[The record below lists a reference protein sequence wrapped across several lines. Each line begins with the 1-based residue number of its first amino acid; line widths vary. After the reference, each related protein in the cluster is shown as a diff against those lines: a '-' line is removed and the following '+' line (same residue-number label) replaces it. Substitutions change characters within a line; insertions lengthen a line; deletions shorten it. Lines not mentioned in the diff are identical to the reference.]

1 MQVELRSP
9 NSITPYPGNPRVN
22 DGAVDAVAASLK
34 EFGFRQPI
42 VVDEEG
48 VIIVGHTRWK
58 AAQKLGLEQ
67 IPVHVAMNL
76 SPEQIKAYRI
86 ADNKTNELA
95 TWDKALLPLELAELK
110 ACDYDL
116 GLLGFE
122 PDELAKWLGG
132 ETTDGLCD
140 PDDVPAP
147 PDEPVTQ
154 PGDLWILGEHRL
166 LCGDATSDV
175 DVTRL
180 MQREKADLLLTDPPY
195 GVSYVGKTKDAL
207 TIENDSLDDEAFR
220 EFLVVA
226 FVNAFNVLKPGA
238 AFYIWHA
245 DSEGFNF
252 RGAIHDCGEL
262 VRQCLIWNKNSMVMG
277 RQDYH
282 WKHEPCLYGW
292 KNGASHRWYADRS
305 QTTVLDFARPSRSEI
320 HPTMKPAA
328 LIAYQIG
335 NSTKQRDLVFDP
347 FLGSGTTI
355 IAAQQLGRRCFGLEL
370 APRFCDNIVDRFQRF
385 TGTPAILERTGDSP
399 IPMGQR
405 EEAMK

>member
-1 MQVELRSP
+1 
-9 NSITPYPGNPRVN
+9 
-22 DGAVDAVAASLK
+22 
-34 EFGFRQPI
+34 
-42 VVDEEG
+42 
-48 VIIVGHTRWK
+48 
-58 AAQKLGLEQ
+58 
-67 IPVHVAMNL
+67 
-76 SPEQIKAYRI
+76 
-86 ADNKTNELA
+86 
-95 TWDKALLPLELAELK
+95 
-110 ACDYDL
+110 
-116 GLLGFE
+116 
-122 PDELAKWLGG
+122 
-132 ETTDGLCD
+132 
-140 PDDVPAP
+140 
-147 PDEPVTQ
+147 
-154 PGDLWILGEHRL
+154 
-166 LCGDATSDV
+166 
-175 DVTRL
+175 
-180 MQREKADLLLTDPPY
+180 DPPY

-405 EEAMK
+405 EE

>member
-9 NSITPYPGNPRVN
+9 STIKPYAGNPRVN

-42 VVDEEG
+42 VVDPEG

-67 IPVHVAMNL
+67 IPVHVARNL
-76 SPEQIKAYRI
+76 SPEQIKGYRL
-86 ADNKTNELA
+86 ADNATNELA
-95 TWDKALLPLELAELK
+95 TWDKALLPIELAELK

-140 PDDVPAP
+140 PDDVLAP